1 MGQVKEYSRSV
12 VRFREEHV
20 HRSDLDQNPHAVD
33 DVVFPADAV
42 QCDRVHIGVEEDCE
56 PYGQLLD
63 CDTL

>member
-33 DVVFPADAV
+33 DVVFPGDGL
-42 QCDRVHIGVEEDCE
+42 CGVA
-56 PYGQLLD
+56 LVIVVRM
-63 CDTL
+63 